1 MKNFYIISMFALW
14 CCNAGASILNQSITN
29 NIQNLTWDGINVLQF
44 STNLNEWVDVRNTGN
59 SHAIPLNTPN
69 KFHRLRQADYSLH
82 SNYSNNNDVALID
95 YNKNLIHIW
104 SNAYPFGT
112 SAYLQDDGSIIK
124 SGRLNDSSFIAGG
137 VGGNIEK
144 LSWNSSLIW
153 NFTYTSS
160 NYCLHHDIEI
170 LPSGN
175 ILAIAWE
182 LLDEQTS
189 LNFGRDPALLRSNDN
204 NVVWSESIIELEP
217 NGTNTPVIVWRWN
230 AHDHLIQDYDSS
242 KLNYGIIS
250 ENPNLINFNYPTSD
264 DPDWL
269 HLNGI
274 DYNEDLDQIVL
285 SSRTFSEIWIIDHS
299 TTTEEAA
306 TNQGGNSGMGGNLL
320 YRYGN
325 PLAYDRGTISDQ
337 KLGGQHNPTW
347 IPKNYDGAGNLLIFN
362 NGLHRGYSSV
372 DEITPPLTNENK
384 YFIEDGQPFGP
395 NNLEWT
401 YDGNTTN
408 AFYAAFV
415 SGAQRLHNGNT
426 LITIGP
432 ARRYFE
438 VTQNGD
444 IAWDHT
450 ELGNNGVLFK
460 VERYFFD
467 IPD

>member
-1 MKNFYIISMFALW
+1 MKQFYITLMLALY
-14 CCNAGASILNQSITN
+14 CFCAKASILNQDISN
-29 NIQNLTWDGINVLQF
+29 KMHNLTWDGIDVLQF
-44 STNLNEWVDVRNTGN
+44 STNLNDWIDIRNAENT
-59 SHAIPLNTPN
+59 HASPIIAPN
-69 KFHRLRQADYSLH
+69 QFYRLRQADYSLH

-95 YNKNLIHIW
+95 YDKNLIHIW
-104 SNAYPFGT
+104 SNAYPLGT

-124 SGRLNDSSFIAGG
+124 SGRLNDSPFIAGG

-144 LSWNSSLIW
+144 LSWDSSLIW
-153 NFTYTSS
+153 NFTYSSS
-160 NYCLHHDIEI
+160 NFCLHHDIEV
-170 LPSGN
+170 LPNGN

-182 LLDEQTS
+182 LLDQQS
-189 LNFGRDPALLRSNDN
+189 ALNFGRDPALLSTNDN

-217 NGTNTPVIVWRWN
+217 DGTNAPSIVWRWN
-230 AHDHLIQDYDSS
+230 AHDHLIQDYDST

-250 ENPNLINFNYPTSD
+250 ENPNLINFNYPESD

-274 DYNEDLDQIVL
+274 DYNADLDQIVL

-299 TTTEEAA
+299 TTIEEAA
-306 TNQGGNSGMGGNLL
+306 TSQGGNSGMGGNIL

-325 PLAYDRGTISDQ
+325 PQAYDRGTASDQ

-372 DEITPPLTNENK
+372 DEITPPLTNEYK
-384 YFIEDGQPFGP
+384 YFIEDGQSFGP
-395 NNLEWT
+395 NDLEWT

-408 AFYAAFV
+408 TFYAAFV
-415 SGAQRLHNGNT
+415 CGTQRLHNGNT

-432 ARRYFE
+432 TRRYFE
-438 VTQNGD
+438 VTHDGD
-444 IAWDHT
+444 IVWDHI
-450 ELGNNGVLFK
+450 EPGNGIIFK

-467 IPD
+467 IPN